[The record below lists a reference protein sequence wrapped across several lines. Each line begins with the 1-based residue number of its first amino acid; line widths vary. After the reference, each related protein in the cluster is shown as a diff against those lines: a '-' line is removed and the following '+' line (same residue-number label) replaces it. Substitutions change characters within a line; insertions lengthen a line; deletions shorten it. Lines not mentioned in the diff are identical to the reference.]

1 MNISQDKK
9 QMRQVIQE
17 RKKSMTSD
25 EIRESDDNIQKNILE
40 LEEIKSA
47 DTVFCFVS
55 MKDEIQTRPIIDA
68 LLKEGKR
75 VGVPKCIKGNNLRV
89 YEIKSFSDLKK
100 GFFGIEEPL
109 ETCIE
114 IYPEQIDTAII
125 PCTSC
130 DRNGNR
136 LGKGGGYYDRY
147 LSDTKFHKI
156 VICRTN
162 LMLDEIAVDEFDVA
176 MDIIVN
182 EEETI
187 RR

>member
-1 MNISQDKK
+1 MNISQEKSK
-9 QMRQVIQE
+9 IRQIIKE

-25 EIRESDDNIQKNILE
+25 EIRKSDYNIQQNILNT
-40 LEEIKSA
+40 EEIKNA
-47 DTVFCFVS
+47 NTVFCFVS
-55 MKDEIQTRPIIDA
+55 MKDEIETRPVIEA
-68 LLKEGKR
+68 LLKAGKR

-114 IYPEQIDTAII
+114 IFPEQIDAAII

-130 DRNGNR
+130 DKNGNR

-156 VICRTN
+156 VICRSN
-162 LMLDEIAVDEFDVA
+162 LMFDEIAVDEFDVA
-176 MDIIVN
+176 MDLIVN
-182 EEETI
+182 EEEII